1 MLNYFYNILPED
13 IQTYILQLRLSNQ
26 LRNNYYRIISQ
37 KMIIADIVLKTE
49 LKYFT
54 LWEYQ
59 YFNNVLHNPF
69 INNTYMDTKDKKTLF
84 LLKKAYHILTKNDD
98 IVWWLHKLIFPI
110 ERSMIL
116 YKWIPSSNKQSI
128 LNDNVHYECYHYYFK
143 FLRKLKISQSIDFIE
158 HSE

>member
-69 INNTYMDTKDKKTLF
+69 INYTYMDTKDKK
-84 LLKKAYHILTKNDD
+84 
-98 IVWWLHKLIFPI
+98 
-110 ERSMIL
+110 L
-116 YKWIPSSNKQSI
+116 YF
-128 LNDNVHYECYHYYFK
+128 C
-143 FLRKLKISQSIDFIE
+143 
-158 HSE
+158 